1 MKVVKEEVAAQ
12 EDTQAKEGGM
22 NKQQFM
28 AYKKALK
35 EEVEMLELETR
46 RVKAQVEYYAFSAKL
61 AEFHKAIAD
70 IENSEK
76 AKVEEAKPKMGLWTP
91 SGEV

>member
-46 RVKAQVEYYAFSAKL
+46 RIKAQVEYYIFSAKL
-61 AEFHKAIAD
+61 AELHKTIES
-70 IENSEK
+70 IENAERVK
-76 AKVEEAKPKMGLWTP
+76 DEEAKPKMGLWTP
-91 SGEV
+91 QGEV